1 MKRLPPIRHK
11 LNVEKPNVIKF
22 KFNHAAK
29 FIYKIKF
36 DHLQTRA
43 LWKSPLWLPSKYSL
57 KCMPLVKLIFPQ
69 QTPCTKRKVFTK
81 SRRQCLAQ
89 HQKKREKKKKRGS
102 VLQRILTG

>member
-36 DHLQTRA
+36 DHLQTKA
-43 LWKSPLWLPSKYSL
+43 
-57 KCMPLVKLIFPQ
+57 V
-69 QTPCTKRKVFTK
+69 
-81 SRRQCLAQ
+81 
-89 HQKKREKKKKRGS
+89 
-102 VLQRILTG
+102 